1 MVKSFANEPIETE
14 SSAAAMKSFLNI
26 KREMYKYMAGFQSST
41 RLFDGIMY
49 IAVVVAGSLFMIYG
63 KITPGDLVA
72 IFCMSPPCSPRSAGW

>member
-1 MVKSFANEPIETE
+1 
-14 SSAAAMKSFLNI
+14 
-26 KREMYKYMAGFQSST
+26 MYKYMAGFQSST

-72 IFCMSPPCSPRSAGW
+72 YLLYVTTLLTSICLLYTSDAADE